1 MYQVAAFREER
12 IEVMHALIRAHP
24 LAMLVTNT
32 GGALEADHLPLLID
46 PLPSPQGTLRGHVA
60 RANPLWRQVHG
71 AGHEAGRETR
81 YETEA
86 LVVFQGPQVYVTP
99 SWYPEK
105 RATGKVVPTWNYA
118 VVHAR
123 GPLLIRDDRDWLR
136 DLVSRLTR
144 QQEADLPQPWG
155 INDAPADYIER
166 MLGAI
171 VGIEIPIRCIEGK
184 WKVSQNR
191 TDADRAGVVDGLTQQ
206 ADPQAQAMAALVSE
220 RMVNKPPV

>member
-12 IEVMHALIRAHP
+12 IDVMHALIRTHP
-24 LAMLVTNT
+24 LAVLVTSA
-32 GGALEADHLPLLID
+32 GGTLEANHLPLLID

-71 AGHEAGRETR
+71 TG
-81 YETEA
+81 YENEVLA
-86 LVVFQGPQVYVTP
+86 VFQGPQVYVTP

-105 RATGKVVPTWNYA
+105 RTSGKVVPTWNYA

-123 GPLLIRDDRDWLR
+123 GPLIIHDDRDWLR
-136 DLVSRLTR
+136 DLVSRLTD
-144 QQEADLPQPWG
+144 QQEAGLPQPWG

-171 VGIEIPIRCIEGK
+171 VGIEIPLTRIEGK
-184 WKVSQNR
+184 WKVSQNKA
-191 TDADRAGVVDGLTQQ
+191 DADRAGVVDGLAQS
-206 ADPQAQAMAALVSE
+206 ADPQAQAMAGLVAESLA
-220 RMVNKPPV
+220 KGGGQ

>member
-24 LAMLVTNT
+24 LAVLVTGV

-46 PLPSPQGTLRGHVA
+46 PLPLPHGTLRGHVA
-60 RANPLWRQVHG
+60 RANPLWKQQHD
-71 AGHEAGRETR
+71 A
-81 YETEA
+81 EA
-86 LVVFQGPQVYVTP
+86 LVVFQGPQTYVTP

-105 RATGKVVPTWNYA
+105 QATGKVVPTWNYA

-123 GPLLIRDDRDWLR
+123 GPLLVRDDRDWLR

-144 QQEADLPQPWG
+144 QQEVGLPQPWS
-155 INDAPADYIER
+155 IDDAPADYIER

-171 VGIEIPIRCIEGK
+171 VGIEIPIRHIEGK

-191 TDADRAGVVDGLTQQ
+191 MGADRAGVVDGLMQQ
-206 ADPQAQAMAALVSE
+206 TDSQAQAMAALVSAA
-220 RMVNKPPV
+220 MAGKPPV

>member
-12 IEVMHALIRAHP
+12 IDVLHALIRTHP
-24 LAMLVTNT
+24 LAVLVTNT
-32 GGALEADHLPLLID
+32 GGVLEANHLPLLID

-60 RANPLWRQVHG
+60 RANPLWRQLHET
-71 AGHEAGRETR
+71 GHEN
-81 YETEA
+81 EA
-86 LVVFQGPQVYVTP
+86 LAVFQGPQAYITP

-105 RATGKVVPTWNYA
+105 RVTGKVVPTWNYA

-123 GPLLIRDDRDWLR
+123 GPLIIHDDRDWLR

-144 QQEADLPQPWG
+144 QQEAGLPQPWG
-155 INDAPADYIER
+155 IADAPADYIER

-171 VGIEIPIRCIEGK
+171 VGIEIPISRIEGK

-191 TDADRAGVVDGLTQQ
+191 ADADRTGVVDGLAQS
-206 ADPQAQAMAALVSE
+206 ADPQAQAMAALVAGGLANTA
-220 RMVNKPPV
+220 VANKRPV

>member
-12 IEVMHALIRAHP
+12 IDVMHALIRAHP
-24 LAMLVTNT
+24 LAVLVTGA
-32 GGALEADHLPLLID
+32 GGILEANHLPLLIN

-60 RANPLWRQVHG
+60 RANPLWRQVQK
-71 AGHEAGRETR
+71 AEA
-81 YETEA
+81 EA

-105 RATGKVVPTWNYA
+105 RASGKVVPTWNYA

-123 GPLLIRDDRDWLR
+123 GPLIIHDDRDWLR
-136 DLVSRLTR
+136 DLVSRLTD
-144 QQEADLPQPWG
+144 QQEAGRAQPWG
-155 INDAPADYIER
+155 IADAPADYIER

-171 VGIEIPIRCIEGK
+171 VGIEIPISRIEGK

-191 TDADRAGVVDGLTQQ
+191 ADADRAGVVDGLAQS
-206 ADPQAQAMAALVSE
+206 ADPQARAMAALVSE
-220 RMVNKPPV
+220 FGK

>member
-12 IEVMHALIRAHP
+12 IDVMHALIRAHP
-24 LAMLVTNT
+24 LAVLVTGA
-32 GGALEADHLPLLID
+32 GGILEANHLPLLIN

-60 RANPLWRQVHG
+60 RANPLWRQVQK
-71 AGHEAGRETR
+71 AEA
-81 YETEA
+81 EA

-105 RATGKVVPTWNYA
+105 RASGKVVPTWNYA

-123 GPLLIRDDRDWLR
+123 GPLIIHDDRDWLR

-144 QQEADLPQPWG
+144 QQEAGRAQPWG
-155 INDAPADYIER
+155 IADAPADYIER

-171 VGIEIPIRCIEGK
+171 VGIEIPISRIEGK

-191 TDADRAGVVDGLTQQ
+191 ADADRAGVVDGLAQS
-206 ADPQAQAMAALVSE
+206 ADPQARAMAALVSE
-220 RMVNKPPV
+220 FGK